1 MPAGT
6 CSSANEIQIAPQ
18 VSVRMQSDVIN
29 SAVPQNDEHAYMIVR
44 IRGTKKDARFDWC
57 CCRSSYRFRS
67 LWKARLSR
75 GDRGIT
81 ICGTAFAG
89 RWLRLVI
96 LFLSVFELERSDGE
110 GILAPARLRAQL
122 SLPRSDGTWFLPVE
136 RHWNLR
142 LAAAICTH
150 FQTCHAEEGFCAK
163 DILQTFERRHCA
175 HCTDVLACFG
185 QLSAADLCL
194 MRISVPKSVICWSCK
209 PRASDFSRQGVE
221 PNEAAAQAI
230 LQVLGSA
237 RGGSSSSRLEFGEA
251 EARWKVTKSRHV
263 IAEGFLRSVHRQQG
277 SNKGRSSN
285 KANKGRN
292 SKNVLHLHLWAA
304 NRFLVLTFAEIIWD
318 PFVQMFGFQ
327 LWMFTAIVAAT
338 QNLES

>member
-1 MPAGT
+1 MLLPLVLQVQITLKSKTQQRRPRHHNLWHSVCRALIASCDTVFICFWIGT
-6 CSSANEIQIAPQ
+6 EWWRGHFGSGQAEGATESASQRRDLILARRETLEFTIGRSHLHSLPDL
-18 VSVRMQSDVIN
+18 SC
-29 SAVPQNDEHAYMIVR
+29 
-44 IRGTKKDARFDWC
+44 RGRLLCKRYTSNFWEKAL
-57 CCRSSYRFRS
+57 RS
-67 LWKARLSR
+67 L
-75 GDRGIT
+75 
-81 ICGTAFAG
+81 
-89 RWLRLVI
+89 
-96 LFLSVFELERSDGE
+96 
-110 GILAPARLRAQL
+110 
-122 SLPRSDGTWFLPVE
+122 
-136 RHWNLR
+136 HWR
-142 LAAAICTH
+142 
-150 FQTCHAEEGFCAK
+150 F
-163 DILQTFERRHCA
+163 
-175 HCTDVLACFG
+175 CTDVLACFG